1 MKYRFLVLTGA
12 FILVAALALVSLVAQ
27 APAEKNAA
35 KTNGATSWTPP
46 RTPWG
51 DPDLQGIWNATWRT
65 PTQRP
70 RRGEPAVV
78 TDEEDA
84 AEAID
89 ELVKGYDAP
98 LKQGDVGTYNA
109 FWREWGTV
117 LKGRTE
123 LIVDSPDG
131 RIPPMTKEAQA
142 REARYPRQRG
152 EGGGG
157 GDRDS
162 NTRGP
167 EDRSLRERCLSWD
180 AQPYTGHGG
189 FPRIVQAPGYVVITI
204 LRIHEARI
212 IPLDG
217 RPHLP
222 KSVQQLNGDQRGHWE
237 GDTLVVETTN
247 FTDKKS
253 YDGARENLTLL
264 ERFTRVDPNT
274 INYEVTITDPTTWV
288 RPWKMAFPFRNAA
301 REFGPDGAEAG
312 ITEYACH
319 EGNHALT
326 GALSGARAD
335 DKAGLTKKSA
345 SNAR

>member
-1 MKYRFLVLTGA
+1 MIRNYRFLALTGA
-12 FILVAALALVSLVAQ
+12 LMLVTSLALVSLVAQ
-27 APAEKNAA
+27 QTPAT
-35 KTNGATSWTPP
+35 KTSDGESYTVP

-70 RRGEPAVV
+70 RAGEPTIV

-84 AEAID
+84 AAAID
-89 ELVKGYDAP
+89 ELVKEYDAP
-98 LKQGDVGTYNA
+98 LKEGEVGTYNA
-109 FWREWGTV
+109 FWREWGDV
-117 LKGRTE
+117 LRGRTE

-131 RIPPMTKEAQA
+131 RIPPMTPEAQA
-142 REARYPRQRG
+142 REAKYPRQLG

-157 GDRDS
+157 RDS
-162 NTRGP
+162 NSRGP
-167 EDRSLRERCLSWD
+167 EDRSLRERCLTWD

-189 FPRIVQAPGYVVITI
+189 FPRIVQAPGYVVISI

-217 RPHLP
+217 RPHISQ
-222 KSVQQLNGDQRGHWE
+222 KIRQMNGDLRGHWE

-253 YDGARENLTLL
+253 YNGARENLTLV

-274 INYEVTITDPTTWV
+274 INYEVTVTDPTTWV

-319 EGNHALT
+319 EGNHAMT

-335 DKAGLTKKSA
+335 ERAGITKKAVS
-345 SNAR
+345 STR

>member
-1 MKYRFLVLTGA
+1 MKMQYRALVLTGA
-12 FILVAALALVSLVAQ
+12 LMLVTSLALMPLVAQ
-27 APAEKNAA
+27 APTA
-35 KTNGATSWTPP
+35 KTDEATSWTPP

-70 RRGEPAVV
+70 REGEPTLV

-84 AEAID
+84 AEAIE
-89 ELVKGYDAP
+89 ELVKDYDAP
-98 LKQGDVGTYNA
+98 LREGQVGTYNA
-109 FWREWGTV
+109 FWREWGDV
-117 LKGRTE
+117 LRGRTE

-131 RIPPMTKEAQA
+131 RIPPMTPEAQA
-142 REARYPRQRG
+142 REARYPRQLG

-157 GDRDS
+157 RDS

-167 EDRSLRERCLSWD
+167 EDRSLRERCLTWD

-189 FPRIVQAPGYVVITI
+189 FPRIVQAPGYVVIGI

-222 KSVQQLNGDQRGHWE
+222 QHVRQINGDQRGHWE

-253 YDGARENLTLL
+253 YNGARENLTLV

-274 INYEVTITDPTTWV
+274 INYEVTVSDPATWV

-301 REFGPDGAEAG
+301 REFGADGAEAG

-319 EGNHALT
+319 EGNHAMT

-335 DKAGLTKKSA
+335 DKAGITKTAA
-345 SNAR
+345 SRAR

>member
-1 MKYRFLVLTGA
+1 MKMQHRVLVLTGA
-12 FILVAALALVSLVAQ
+12 FLLVASLAVIALMAQ
-27 APAEKNAA
+27 NPAENAD
-35 KTNGATSWTPP
+35 GEGSWTAP

-70 RRGEPAVV
+70 REGEPTLV

-84 AEAID
+84 AAAID
-89 ELVKGYDAP
+89 ELVKEYDAP
-98 LKQGDVGTYNA
+98 LREGEVGTYNA
-109 FWREWGTV
+109 FWREWGDV
-117 LKGRTE
+117 LRGRTE
-123 LIVDSPDG
+123 LIVDSADG
-131 RIPPMTKEAQA
+131 RIPPMTPEAQA
-142 REARYPRQRG
+142 REARYPRQLG

-157 GDRDS
+157 RDS
-162 NTRGP
+162 NTKGP
-167 EDRSLRERCLSWD
+167 EDRSLRERCLTWD

-189 FPRIVQAPGYVVITI
+189 FPRIVQAPGYVVISI
-204 LRIHEARI
+204 LRIHEARV

-222 KSVQQLNGDQRGHWE
+222 QNVRQMNGDQRGHWE

-247 FTDKKS
+247 FTDKKA
-253 YDGARENLTLL
+253 YNGARENLTLV

-274 INYEVTITDPTTWV
+274 INYEVTVSDPTTWV

-312 ITEYACH
+312 LTEYACH

-335 DKAGLTKKSA
+335 DRAGITKITA
-345 SNAR
+345 SRER

>member
-1 MKYRFLVLTGA
+1 MKLQHRVLVLTGA
-12 FILVAALALVSLVAQ
+12 VLLVASLALIAVVAQ
-27 APAEKNAA
+27 GPTE
-35 KTNGATSWTPP
+35 TPDGEESWTVP

-70 RRGEPAVV
+70 REGEPALV

-89 ELVKGYDAP
+89 ELVKEYDAP
-98 LKQGDVGTYNA
+98 LREGQVGTYNA
-109 FWREWGTV
+109 FWREWGAV
-117 LKGRTE
+117 LRGRTE

-131 RIPPMTKEAQA
+131 RIPPMTPEAQA
-142 REARYPRQRG
+142 REARHPRQIG

-157 GDRDS
+157 RDS
-162 NTRGP
+162 NTKGP
-167 EDRSLRERCLSWD
+167 EDRSLRERCLTWD

-189 FPRIVQAPGYVVITI
+189 FPRIVQAPGYVAISI

-222 KSVQQLNGDQRGHWE
+222 ANVRQINGDQRGHWE

-253 YDGARENLTLL
+253 YNGAREGLTLV

-274 INYEVTITDPTTWV
+274 INYEVTVSDPTTWV

-312 ITEYACH
+312 LTEYACH
-319 EGNHALT
+319 EGNHAMV

-335 DKAGLTKKSA
+335 DRAGITRTA
-345 SNAR
+345 AR